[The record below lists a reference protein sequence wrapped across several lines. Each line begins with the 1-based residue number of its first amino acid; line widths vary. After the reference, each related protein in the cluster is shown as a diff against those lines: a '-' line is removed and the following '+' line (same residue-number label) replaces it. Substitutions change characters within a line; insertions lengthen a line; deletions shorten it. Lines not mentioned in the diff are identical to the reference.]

1 MQVSLGFS
9 TLELFQ
15 GDITLQEVDA
25 IVNAANPQL
34 SSGGGVDGAIH
45 RAGGPAILKECRRI
59 GGCPTGQAVATT
71 AGALEA
77 KHVIHAVG
85 PVYKDGKQGEAE
97 LLAGAYK
104 RAFEIAAELG
114 HRTVATP
121 SLSTGA
127 YGYPINEAARVAL
140 GATVEFLATN
150 PGIKLIRFVL
160 LSPEALSAYRTALV
174 EMAPTQRITTT

>member
-1 MQVSLGFS
+1 MKISLGFS
-9 TLELFQ
+9 TLELSV
-15 GDITLQEVDA
+15 GDITEQEVDA
-25 IVNAANPQL
+25 IVNAANAQL
-34 SSGGGVDGAIH
+34 SGGGGVDGAIH
-45 RAGGPAILKECRRI
+45 RAGGPAIMNECRKI

-97 LLAGAYK
+97 LLTGAYT
-104 RAFEIAAELG
+104 RAFELAVELG
-114 HRTVATP
+114 DRTIATP

-127 YGYPINEAARVAL
+127 HGYPVQDAARVAL
-140 GATVEFLATN
+140 GAAVDFLATN

-160 LSPEALSAYRTALV
+160 SSPEAYSTYSGVLQEL
-174 EMAPTQRITTT
+174 APTQRIQST